1 MIELPKGPRWHISRK
16 RRVRARSLRANST
29 DAEQIIWSALRAHR
43 MNGAS
48 FRRQAPIGPY
58 VVDFVCHA
66 ARLVIELD
74 GGQHFESKQE
84 QRDARRDAYLAAKG
98 FRVLRFN
105 NHDVMTNRRGVLETI
120 AAVIERAPPPPPPPP
135 PGGGGDPPRGG
146 PHDPHQIIHTKEK
159 KG

>member
-1 MIELPKGPRWHISRK
+1 MIEPPKGPRWHISRK
-16 RRVRARSLRANST
+16 QRVRARSLRANST

-48 FRRQAPIGPY
+48 FRRQTPIGLY

-84 QRDARRDAYLAAKG
+84 QRDARRDAHLAAKG

-105 NHDVMTNRRGVLETI
+105 NHGVMTNRRGVLETI
-120 AAVIERAPPPPPPPP
+120 AAVIERGPPPPPPPP
-135 PGGGGDPPRGG
+135 PGGARAPRR
-146 PHDPHQIIHTKEK
+146 
-159 KG
+159 

>member
-1 MIELPKGPRWHISRK
+1 
-16 RRVRARSLRANST
+16 
-29 DAEQIIWSALRAHR
+29 

-48 FRRQAPIGPY
+48 FRGQAPIGPY

-66 ARLVIELD
+66 AMLVIELD

-120 AAVIERAPPPPPPPP
+120 AAVIERAPSPPHPSPRK
-135 PGGGGDPPRGG
+135 PGRVQTQRGA
-146 PHDPHQIIHTKEK
+146 
-159 KG
+159 

>member
-48 FRRQAPIGPY
+48 FRGQAPIGPY

-74 GGQHFESKQE
+74 GGQHFESRQE
-84 QRDARRDAYLAAKG
+84 RRDARRDAFLASKG

-105 NHDVMTNRRGVLETI
+105 NHDVMTNRDGVLETI
-120 AAVIERAPPPPPPPP
+120 AMAIEAAPSLTL
-135 PGGGGDPPRGG
+135 PRKRGRG
-146 PHDPHQIIHTKEK
+146 PSRRVT
-159 KG
+159 G

>member
-16 RRVRARSLRANST
+16 QRVRARSLRANST
-29 DAEQIIWSALRAHR
+29 DAEQIIWSLRAHR

-66 ARLVIELD
+66 ARRVIELD

-84 QRDARRDAYLAAKG
+84 QREARRDAYLAGKG

-120 AAVIERAPPPPPPPP
+120 AAVIELGWTPPTPPPPSPPRRRPPPAHSP
-135 PGGGGDPPRGG
+135 
-146 PHDPHQIIHTKEK
+146 T
-159 KG
+159 